1 MVKRW
6 AVIGFYIIVIIA
18 VWSNRTELLAWMR
31 LGDVPVLLILL
42 LVIGLACIP
51 IIPFSVV
58 IGTMGYLYGP
68 LLGALISLIGA
79 WIAALML
86 YGLFRYALRERG
98 RALLRRYR
106 LMERWT
112 VMVEKHPFRSI
123 LLARLMPIVPQ
134 VAVNIYAAVV
144 SIPLVSY
151 ASASLLGKIP
161 GMLVFAFI
169 GGSVA
174 SGWRSLALAVAVY
187 VVFLLV
193 VYGAIRLWKA
203 REA

>member
-1 MVKRW
+1 MKRLLL
-6 AVIGFYIIVIIA
+6 IGFYIAVIIA
-18 VWSNRTELLAWMR
+18 VWSNRTELIAWMR
-31 LGDVPVLLILL
+31 DGDVPVLLLLL

-79 WIAALML
+79 WIAALLL

-98 RALLRRYR
+98 RAMLRRYQ
-106 LMERWT
+106 LTERWT
-112 VMVEKHPFRSI
+112 VMVEKYPFRSI
-123 LLARLMPIVPQ
+123 VLARLMPIVPQ

-144 SIPLVSY
+144 TIPFLSY
-151 ASASLLGKIP
+151 AGASFLGKIP

-169 GGSVA
+169 GGSVV
-174 SGWRSLALAVAVY
+174 SGWQSLLLAAAVY
-187 VVFLLV
+187 IVFLLT
-193 VYGAIRLWKA
+193 VYVAIRWWNA